1 MDIEK
6 CIAMLTNNKTRIQ
19 TLLQGVSQEEAQY
32 KPDPDTWSML
42 EVINHLYDEEK
53 EDFRR
58 RLKGVLDDPARDL
71 PPINPEAWVTEQS
84 YNTRNL
90 KDSIQHFL
98 DERDESLQW
107 LSSLSS
113 PDWDQTYQR
122 GDFSIRAG
130 DIFASWIAHDQLHM
144 RQLIELQR
152 EILLMA
158 AGSYQVDYAG
168 LWEEEN

>member
-6 CIAMLTNNKTRIQ
+6 CIAMLSNNKIRIQ
-19 TLLQGVSQEEAQY
+19 TLLQGVTQEEARY
-32 KPDPDTWSML
+32 KPHPDSWSML
-42 EVINHLYDEEK
+42 EVINHLFDEEK
-53 EDFRR
+53 EDFRH
-58 RLKGVLDDPARDL
+58 RLKGVLHDPTRDL
-71 PPINPEAWVTEQS
+71 PPINPEAWIMDRS
-84 YNTRNL
+84 YNTREFL
-90 KDSIQHFL
+90 DSIHNFL
-98 DERDESLQW
+98 DERDKSLQW
-107 LSSLSS
+107 LKSLSS

-122 GDFSIRAG
+122 GDFTIRAG

-168 LWEEEN
+168 LWEQED